1 MRIRVK
7 ICGVTNLPDALA
19 AVEAGADALGFV
31 FYEQSP
37 RRVAPETAAG
47 IIRQLPPFVA
57 KVGLFVNA
65 PLEVVHQTIAA
76 CGLDTLQFHGGE
88 SPAYCRAFTLR
99 TLKAFRVQ
107 DRGFL
112 GELPAFDTAAWLLD
126 AAVSGQYGGTGARF
140 DWALAV
146 EAGRLG
152 KPIILAGGLTPAN
165 VQEAIRQTRPYAVD
179 VSSGVESA
187 PGRKDAGKIREF
199 IAAVQSAG
207 CEG

>member
-31 FYEQSP
+31 FYEKSP
-37 RRVAPETAAG
+37 RRVVPETAAG

-88 SPAYCRAFTLR
+88 SPAY
-99 TLKAFRVQ
+99 
-107 DRGFL
+107 
-112 GELPAFDTAAWLLD
+112 
-126 AAVSGQYGGTGARF
+126 
-140 DWALAV
+140 
-146 EAGRLG
+146 
-152 KPIILAGGLTPAN
+152 
-165 VQEAIRQTRPYAVD
+165 
-179 VSSGVESA
+179 
-187 PGRKDAGKIREF
+187 
-199 IAAVQSAG
+199 
-207 CEG
+207 